1 MSACGQ
7 VHPALNCGKRGMK
20 IIRNQGKET
29 EKVKKESRNN
39 KKQEKTQGREKSKAV
54 EKKETEKKK

>member
-7 VHPALNCGKRGMK
+7 VHPALNCGKMGMK

-29 EKVKKESRNN
+29 EKVKKESRNK
-39 KKQEKTQGREKSKAV
+39 KKQEKTQE
-54 EKKETEKKK
+54 EKKVRQ